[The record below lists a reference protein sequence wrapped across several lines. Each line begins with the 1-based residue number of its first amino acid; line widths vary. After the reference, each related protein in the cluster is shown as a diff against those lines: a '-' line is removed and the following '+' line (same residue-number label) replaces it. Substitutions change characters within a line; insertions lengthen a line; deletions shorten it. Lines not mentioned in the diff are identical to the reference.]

1 MNIQIFYSIDSGLFL
16 CSKEAGV
23 LIDGLFT
30 GEEFGWSLLPEPIV
44 RQLHERKG
52 IFTHCDAAIYTHDHP
67 DHYNQA
73 YFDITQSYPKPM
85 SYYKVD
91 GHSEDLDV
99 ERLSSGAEKIRV
111 GDMDILVVD
120 TIHDGKG
127 CEKTPHKSL
136 LVRCGEEKIFIP
148 SDALMTKELIDF
160 FAEEGPIT
168 AGFFNL
174 YQLMHPRGQQLIR
187 KLPVQRVFFYHLPFP
202 EDDKY
207 HYFDLAKRAKT
218 MYPENLPPL
227 EYPAPMSWV
236 DGNCPEWAEQSE

>member
-1 MNIQIFYSIDSGLFL
+1 MDIKIFYSIDSGLFL
-16 CSKEAGV
+16 CSKETGI

-30 GEEFGWSLLPEPIV
+30 GEEFGWSILPESIV
-44 RQLHERKG
+44 RQLHDRTG
-52 IFTHCDAAIYTHDHP
+52 IFAHCDAAIYTHDHP

-73 YFDITQSYPKPM
+73 YFDITQAYTEPM
-85 SYYKVD
+85 PYYKVD
-91 GHSEDLDV
+91 GYSKGLDV
-99 ERLSSGAEKIRV
+99 TRLDSSREVIRV
-111 GDMDILVVD
+111 GDMEILVVD

-136 LVRCGEEKIFIP
+136 LVRCGKEKILIP
-148 SDALMTKELIDF
+148 SDALMTKEFVNL

-174 YQLMHPRGQQLIR
+174 YQLMHPRGQRLIQ

-207 HYFDLAKRAKT
+207 HYFDLAKRAKM
-218 MYPENLPPL
+218 MYAKNLPPL
-227 EYPAPMSWV
+227 EYPVPMSWV
-236 DGNCPEWAEQSE
+236 DGKAPEWSEECL